1 MTANFPGNRKHN
13 LAIEFTRYAT
23 FGVGDVLETPAGEEV
38 TVEDFAFRFEI
49 DEFVYWFEGRE
60 GSHRESELD
69 DWALVAEGER
79 EEYVDPGFESQQIPD
94 PDGVDGSS

>member
-13 LAIEFTRYAT
+13 LAIEFTRYAQ
-23 FGVGDVLETPAGEEV
+23 FGVGDVLETDEGEEV
-38 TVEDFAFRFEI
+38 TVTDFAFRFET
-49 DEFVYWFEGRE
+49 DDFVYWFEQLD
-60 GSHRESELD
+60 GSYTESEIEE
-69 DWALVAEGER
+69 WALVEAAER